1 MTRRR
6 RVPAGEQKKIRVLP
20 SLSPTKERKKRHDTD
35 LYLLRV
41 WVNGVH
47 SPCFVFLIF
56 FFQLMNQPTENNH
69 AMLAMLIIGASFML
83 SIYIIFLLKYFDVQ
97 IYFSLHQLNKL
108 ILFELY

>member
-1 MTRRR
+1 
-6 RVPAGEQKKIRVLP
+6 
-20 SLSPTKERKKRHDTD
+20 
-35 LYLLRV
+35 
-41 WVNGVH
+41 
-47 SPCFVFLIF
+47 
-56 FFQLMNQPTENNH
+56 MNQPTENNH